1 MVELLRS
8 LSVRGVPIAALLL
21 AGLPLDC
28 AAQAPA
34 EPPATAVSPVPTQR
48 LEDFGV
54 ELIAV
59 RLSGADFL
67 IDVRYRVRDVAKAQA
82 LLERK
87 IHPVL
92 VNEATGDRFYIPQ
105 APKVGSLRQSATSK
119 QPAQLDK
126 VYFMLFANPD
136 RKLRAGEKV
145 TLHAGESTIRGLLVQ

>member
-1 MVELLRS
+1 MVDSLRS
-8 LSVRGVPIAALLL
+8 LRARRILAVGALA
-21 AGLPLDC
+21 AGLPLAA
-28 AAQAPA
+28 AAQAEAPVA
-34 EPPATAVSPVPTQR
+34 PPPASAAAVQR

-54 ELIAV
+54 ELVAV

-105 APKVGSLRQSATSK
+105 APKVGTLRQSATSK

-145 TLHAGESTIRGLLVQ
+145 TLHAGESTVRGLLVQ

>member
-1 MVELLRS
+1 MVDSLRA
-8 LSVRGVPIAALLL
+8 RRAAAMLMMS
-21 AGLPLDC
+21 LPLAA
-28 AAQAPA
+28 AAQADAPA
-34 EPPATAVSPVPTQR
+34 AASPPVAAPVPQR

-54 ELIAV
+54 ELVAV

-105 APKVGSLRQSATSK
+105 APKVGTLRQSATSK

-145 TLHAGESTIRGLLVQ
+145 TLHAGESTVRGLLVQ